1 MSEIEMAQGLEALR
15 HAERAKVSG
24 VLHDDAG
31 PCLCSA
37 GLVLGLLR
45 GEAERLSPEGREWLE
60 MLQTA
65 LENALESIRLLNYQT
80 NPALAGRCGLRAAL
94 EFLTG
99 GSEVAFD
106 SSNGTPAWTPAQDET
121 ACRIVR
127 DIILAI
133 PEGIARL
140 ETSNSDIVLYGSGM
154 LGLDSQQRSALR
166 LIGKLHQL
174 RVVFEAPAEAKLFSL
189 GLLKAN

>member
-1 MSEIEMAQGLEALR
+1 MSEIEIAQGLESLR
-15 HAERAKVSG
+15 HAERAKVSR
-24 VLHDDAG
+24 VLHDDTG

-45 GEAERLSPEGREWLE
+45 GEAGRLSPEGREWLE

-65 LENALESIRLLNYQT
+65 LETALETVRLLNYQT

-94 EFLTG
+94 EYLTG
-99 GSEVAFD
+99 GGALVFD
-106 SSNGTPAWTPAQDET
+106 SSNGTPAWTPEQEET

-127 DIILAI
+127 DIILAA

-140 ETSNSDIVLYGSGM
+140 ETSNSDIVLYGSGK
-154 LGLDSQQRSALR
+154 LGLDRQQRAALR
-166 LIGKLHQL
+166 LVGKLHQL
-174 RVVFEAPAEAKLFSL
+174 GVVYETPAEAKLFSL